1 MERQQTFKQV
11 TRDYDCKLHEN
22 QTKIFR
28 SKARFKIVAKGRRFG
43 FTRGLAKYCIK
54 KIIENAAVPENGD
67 KKDEYRILWVDTIY
81 SNIERYFERYFRP
94 ELNIFKRNVWRYNR
108 NSNEFNLNNCSI
120 DFRSAD
126 KPENMEGF
134 GYHLVIINE
143 AGIVLKKK
151 NLWQESILPM
161 ILDHEADVIIGGT
174 PKGKKLKS
182 NEKHLFYEMFQRG
195 IEESQT
201 NESGRLKYESFNFS
215 TYDNPFINP
224 AEIKEL
230 EKEIPPHLRDQE
242 IHGLFIDSATNSI
255 LKRTWFEFFQL
266 HELTGKKRVRKIQ
279 IWDTAFKESQENDF
293 SVCETWIEMIDGY
306 YLVNLFRDRLEFPDL
321 KKKAIELF
329 DTEKPDQVWIEDKAS
344 GISLIQELKRNT
356 SIPLKEIKAV
366 KDKVEYV
373 NASAPVI
380 ESGRVRLPFEA
391 PWVTEFLD
399 ECEDFPNGEFDDQVD
414 AMCKFI
420 NEIKGKGV
428 IVDPKINLAGKKRRK
443 SSRYKGYR

>member
-1 MERQQTFKQV
+1 MTANYMRTRQKFFDRKQGLRLLPREDGSALQEV
-11 TRDYDCKLHEN
+11 LQNTVSRKLLRMLLSTTTTMNTGFYGSIQSTATSRDTL
-22 QTKIFR
+22 
-28 SKARFKIVAKGRRFG
+28 
-43 FTRGLAKYCIK
+43 
-54 KIIENAAVPENGD
+54 
-67 KKDEYRILWVDTIY
+67 KDTSDLSFSY
-81 SNIERYFERYFRP
+81 
-94 ELNIFKRNVWRYNR
+94 FKRNVWRYNR

-161 ILDHEADVIIGGT
+161 IMDHEADVIIGGT
-174 PKGKKLKS
+174 PKGKKVKS
-182 NEKHLFYEMFQRG
+182 NEKHLFYELFQRG
-195 IEESQT
+195 IEESQKSKVKGQ
-201 NESGRLKYESFNFS
+201 NAEPGRIKYESFNFS

-224 AEIKEL
+224 EEIKEL

-242 IHGLFIDSATNSI
+242 IHGLFIDSATSRI
-255 LKRTWFEFFQL
+255 LKREWFGFFQL
-266 HELTGKKRVRKIQ
+266 HELAEKKRVRKIQ

-306 YLVNLFRDRLEFPDL
+306 YLINLFRDRLEFPDL
-321 KKKAIELF
+321 KKKAIELYT
-329 DTEKPDQVWIEDKAS
+329 TEKPDQVWIEDKAS

-366 KDKVEYV
+366 KDKIEYV

-380 ESGRVRLPFEA
+380 EGKEYGCRL
-391 PWVTEFLD
+391 
-399 ECEDFPNGEFDDQVD
+399 
-414 AMCKFI
+414 
-420 NEIKGKGV
+420 
-428 IVDPKINLAGKKRRK
+428 KRRGCRLSWMSVK
-443 SSRYKGYR
+443 IFRTVSSMTRWMRCASLLTK